1 MFEKILQELRE
12 LEGLK
17 HFSIPIHP
25 DKDGYI
31 DKECPDEKC
40 MFQFKVHDEDW
51 TAIFENEK
59 VFCPMCRHEANS
71 RSWFTTEQINQGQ
84 QKVREHIV
92 SRINNALHEDAENF
106 NARQPRNSFLKMS
119 MRFTGSH
126 GPDYILPLLSKEEM
140 ELKIQCRECNA
151 RYAVIGSAFFCPC
164 CGHNSVEETF
174 ENAVKKI
181 EAKINNLDIVK
192 EALVNS
198 VGKDAAEITCRSLIE
213 TGLNDCVV
221 AFQRYS
227 EITFL
232 KKGTGLKVRMNAF
245 QNLDAGAALW
255 LQEIGKTYSDWVTS
269 SELHDLKILFQKR
282 HLLAHTEGIVDLKY
296 MADSGDNSYKEGQRI
311 VVRTDDVIHCL
322 EIVKKI
328 VTVLKN
334 IS

>member
-25 DKDGYI
+25 DQDGYI

-40 MFQFKVHDEDW
+40 MFQFKVQDEDW
-51 TAIFENEK
+51 TALFDNEK
-59 VFCPMCRHEANS
+59 VFCPMCRKEANS
-71 RSWFTTEQINQGQ
+71 KSWFTTEQINQGQ

-92 SRINNALHEDAENF
+92 ARINNALHQDAGNF

-126 GPDYILPLLSKEEM
+126 GPDYILPLMSKEAM
-140 ELKIQCRECNA
+140 ELKIQCQECNA

-164 CGHNSVEETF
+164 CGHNSIEETF
-174 ENAVKKI
+174 DNAVKKI

-227 EITFL
+227 EVTFL
-232 KKGTGLKVRMNAF
+232 KKVTGIKVRMNAF

-255 LQEIGKTYSDWVTS
+255 LQATGKTYSDWVTA
-269 SELHDLKILFQKR
+269 SELYDLKVLFQKR
-282 HLLAHTEGIVDLKY
+282 HLLAHTEGIVDPKY
-296 MADSGDNSYKEGQRI
+296 ITDSGDNSYKAGQRI
-311 VVRTDDVIHCL
+311 VVKSDDVIYCL

-328 VTVLKN
+328 IAVLKN
-334 IS
+334 

>member
-1 MFEKILQELRE
+1 MFEKILQELQE

-17 HFSIPIHP
+17 HFSIPILP
-25 DKDGYI
+25 DQDGYI

-51 TAIFENEK
+51 TDLFENEK

-71 RSWFTTEQINQGQ
+71 KSWFTTEQINQGQ
-84 QKVREHIV
+84 QKVREHFV
-92 SRINNALHEDAENF
+92 ARISNALHEDARNF
-106 NARQPRNSFLKMS
+106 NARQSRNSFLKMS

-126 GPDYILPLLSKEEM
+126 GPDYILPLRSKEEM
-140 ELKIQCRECNA
+140 ELKIQCQECNA

-181 EAKINNLDIVK
+181 VAKIDNLDIVK
-192 EALVNS
+192 EALVSS

-232 KKGTGLKVRMNAF
+232 KKGKGIKIRMNAF
-245 QNLDAGAALW
+245 QNLNAGAALW
-255 LQEIGKTYSDWVTS
+255 LQAIGKTYTDWVTS
-269 SELHDLKILFQKR
+269 SELQDLKVLFQKR
-282 HLLAHTEGIVDLKY
+282 HLLAHTEGFVDLKY
-296 MADSGDNSYKEGQRI
+296 IAESDDKSYKAGQRI
-311 VVRTDDVIHCL
+311 VVRTNDVIHCL

-328 VTVLKN
+328 IAVLKQMT
-334 IS
+334 